1 MKPFT
6 LSICQ
11 MLVVESKEENLKK
24 AEKMIRESV
33 REREARV
40 VVLPEIFNGPYNI
53 EAMKETAEPEGGPSS
68 RMLSALAKELNI
80 VIIGGSISEAA
91 GDRVYNTSFTF
102 GTDGA
107 CIGRHRKMHLFDV
120 DIPGGVTFQESSIVS
135 PGNDVTVFDT
145 PFGRMGVAICYDM
158 RFPELMRLMVLEG
171 AEIIIVPAAFNTTT
185 GPAHWHETIK
195 MRAVDNQVYFAAA
208 SPARNMESTYH
219 AYGYS
224 KIVDPWG
231 TPLAET
237 GMKEGIISARI
248 LPERQEE
255 VRQQLPLLQH
265 RREDVYKLHK
275 NPKS

>member
-1 MKPFT
+1 MKPFV

-11 MLVVESKEENLKK
+11 MLVVESKEANLKK
-24 AEKMIRESV
+24 AEAMIREAV
-33 REREARV
+33 KEREARM
-40 VVLPEIFNGPYNI
+40 VVLPEIFNGPYDI
-53 EAMKETAEPEGGPSS
+53 ESMKETAEPEGGPTSQ
-68 RMLSALAKELNI
+68 MLSSLAKELHI
-80 VIIGGSISEAA
+80 VIVGGSIAEAA
-91 GDRVYNTSFTF
+91 EDKVYNTSYTF
-102 GTDGA
+102 DADGT

-120 DIPGGVTFQESSIVS
+120 DIPGGVTFQESAIVA

-145 PFGRMGVAICYDM
+145 AFGRLGVAICYDM

-208 SPARNMESTYH
+208 SPARNLESTYH

-248 LPERQEE
+248 LPERQVE
-255 VRQQLPLLQH
+255 VRQQLPLLRH
-265 RREDVYKLHK
+265 RREDIYNLHK
-275 NPKS
+275 KP